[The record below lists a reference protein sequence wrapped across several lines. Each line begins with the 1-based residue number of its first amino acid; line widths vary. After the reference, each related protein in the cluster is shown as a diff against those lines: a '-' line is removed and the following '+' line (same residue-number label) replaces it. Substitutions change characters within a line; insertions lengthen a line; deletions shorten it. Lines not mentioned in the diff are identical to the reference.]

1 MEPQILTAEIMTRV
15 AVKAPDGELFNTYH
29 LPNRYMFLSSA
40 LDAVGCVTESI
51 AALAM
56 AAQCALES
64 ASPSSEK
71 SKSDSQI
78 RDDTAPMRIL
88 PFPET
93 AVLDLEPQCTE
104 LADALAPII
113 KRLVRTYIDHGNS
126 TTSESRCKSTSPI
139 RENTLLD
146 EVLAVASASS
156 TTQRSH
162 FRDIRLSK
170 LLDYV
175 LWKQNHIDSAVPVAE
190 KIIVV
195 HDVLKFASKIA
206 KSNTECDDALFM
218 HIFEDMERFITT
230 QWKRFSDIYEPE
242 SVRKLVSNLHVT
254 FAGQLI
260 ESRLLYLP
268 KPTSWVLRQTST
280 TKRELKL
287 LQLAY
292 IHLDLAE
299 TQLAAGGLN
308 HCDAHAHDAG
318 YFARLSAVQLL
329 RAIVSEHISLAE
341 ISNDTSN
348 DPSIVPSLMKPIQA
362 CMRKYTLTLGTCR

>member
-1 MEPQILTAEIMTRV
+1 MMTAEIMMRV
-15 AVKAPDGELFNTYH
+15 AIKAPDDELFNTYQ

-40 LDAVGCVTESI
+40 LDAAGCVTESI

-71 SKSDSQI
+71 SKSYSQI
-78 RDDTAPMRIL
+78 RDDMAPMRIL
-88 PFPET
+88 LFPEN
-93 AVLDLEPQCTE
+93 AVLDLEPHCTE

-139 RENTLLD
+139 RENTLID
-146 EVLAVASASS
+146 EVLALASTSS
-156 TTQRSH
+156 TMQRSH
-162 FRDIRLSK
+162 IRLSK

-175 LWKQNHIDSAVPVAE
+175 LWKQNRIDSAVPVAE

-218 HIFEDMERFITT
+218 HFFEDMGNFINT
-230 QWKRFSDIYEPE
+230 QRKRFSDIYEPE
-242 SVRKLVSNLHVT
+242 LVRNLVSTLHVT

-268 KPTSWVLRQTST
+268 KPTSWVLRQSST

-287 LQLAY
+287 LQLAS

-308 HCDAHAHDAG
+308 QCDAHAHDAC

-329 RAIVSEHISLAE
+329 HAIVSEHISLAE
-341 ISNDTSN
+341 ISNDTSH
-348 DPSIVPSLMKPIQA
+348 DPSIVSSFVKQIQA
-362 CMRKYTLTLGTCR
+362 CMRKYTRILGTCR